1 MNNEPRAGWLP
12 SGSHAILSADFVDEL
27 QHTIGIFIAAK
38 RSGARMVEQAAAARL
53 EQLID
58 VEIGQPAVRAAG

>member
-1 MNNEPRAGWLP
+1 MNNELRSGWLP

-27 QHTIGIFIAAK
+27 QHTIGIMLAAK